1 MSELK
6 DRLFRHLALL
16 RLIPRDPKSMST
28 TELLK
33 KLRDQK
39 FEIDLRTLQRDLV
52 GLSLYFPLL
61 CDENRRPYHWS
72 FLQNTPQFDL
82 PALDTPTA
90 LAFVFAEN
98 YLEKLLPPSVLDRLE
113 PHFEM
118 ARQRLQ
124 GLTHN
129 NLGIWAERVR
139 ALPNGKTLYPAEV
152 NADIWEQVSTAL
164 METRQLQIL
173 YLSRSKGESKSLRV
187 HPAGLVAR
195 YSISYLVGTVDGY
208 NDLRQFALHRIQ
220 QADALDEPT
229 CEQDSFDID
238 SYIASGAFASR
249 QSEREV
255 ELVADVHPQTAWLL
269 RETSL
274 SHQQSLEPLPG
285 SDWYRL
291 RALVPL
297 DQETLWWI
305 FGLNDNIRVYEPE
318 VWVAEIR
325 DKVERMKG
333 MYGEQAYGSFAR

>member
-1 MSELK
+1 MSDPK

-16 RLIPRDPKSMST
+16 RLIPREPKSIST
-28 TELLK
+28 LELLEK
-33 KLRDQK
+33 IREQQ

-52 GLSLYFPLL
+52 GISLYFPLL
-61 CDENRRPYHWS
+61 CNENRRPYHWS

-118 ARQRLQ
+118 ARQRLE

-152 NADIWEQVSTAL
+152 NADIWEQVATAL
-164 METRQLQIL
+164 MEKRQLQLL

-187 HPAGLVAR
+187 HPIGLVAR
-195 YSISYLVGTVDGY
+195 HSVSYLIGAVDGY
-208 NDLRQFALHRIQ
+208 SDLRHFALHRIQ
-220 QADALDEPT
+220 QAELLEESAS
-229 CEQDSFDID
+229 EQDSFDID
-238 SYIASGAFASR
+238 RYIKSGAFSSQ
-249 QSEREV
+249 QSEQEV
-255 ELVADVHPQTAWLL
+255 ELIADIHPQTAWLL
-269 RETSL
+269 RETPL
-274 SHQQSLEPLPG
+274 SHQQSLEPLPD

-305 FGLNDNIRVYEPE
+305 FGLNDNIRVYEPD
-318 VWVAEIR
+318 VWVQEIKK
-325 DKVERMKG
+325 KVERLRQ
-333 MYGEQAYGSFAR
+333 MYEEQACGA